1 MESKSSQLNLRLAE
15 QKVKTKL
22 GREEFFSKGTDINIH
37 VLDFWKW
44 SGSNLLINTTRGVL
58 AEFLVA
64 SSLGL
69 VNEPRNNWDSYDIE
83 LKSGV
88 KIEVKS
94 AAKYQAWKQ
103 TKQSRIEFGISK
115 RKEWNSKTGESSDK
129 PIRAAH
135 IYVFCVLNDFEP
147 LNLDEWDFYVLLT
160 ERINERCSDQAK
172 ISLTSL
178 KKNFQSGLKKCRFN
192 GLKSTIEVEAGNV
205 PLCRVNSTETI

>member
-1 MESKSSQLNLRLAE
+1 MELQSSQLNRRLAE

-22 GREEFFSKGTDINIH
+22 GCEEFFSKGSDPNIRM
-37 VLDFWKW
+37 LDFWKW

-69 VNEPRNNWDSYDIE
+69 VNEPRNNWNSYDIE
-83 LKSGV
+83 LKCGV

-103 TKQSRIEFGISK
+103 IKQSRIEFGISK

-129 PIRAAH
+129 PIRAAQ
-135 IYVFCVLNDFEP
+135 IYVFCVFNDIEP
-147 LNLDEWDFYVLLT
+147 LNLDDWDFYVLLT
-160 ERINERCSDQAK
+160 ERINDKCCDQAK

-178 KKNFQSGLKKCRFN
+178 KRVFQSELKECRFD
-192 GLKSTIEVEAGNV
+192 GLKSTVEVAARNV
-205 PLCRVNSTETI
+205 TLCRVNSTGTI